1 MVKLPV
7 VFLDSWSL
15 AGHLSAV
22 TGCFLYSQHL
32 PSSPL
37 CCFCLWSVPFPPS
50 LHARVP
56 VTVGSIFYLEVDWS
70 WEVLL
75 TPQMASNTTLAQF
88 MQLLDKPCCKA
99 EPELLIW
106 WQPLRHKGKRSVL
119 LTSVA
124 ATGQA
129 EGKAWPD
136 EGRSVLQTV
145 SSCLCAWV

>member
-1 MVKLPV
+1 MVELPV

-15 AGHLSAV
+15 AGHLSGV

-56 VTVGSIFYLEVDWS
+56 VTVPALFSTWRYTGAGKFCLHHRWH
-70 WEVLL
+70 
-75 TPQMASNTTLAQF
+75 QTTLAQF

-99 EPELLIW
+99 ELELLIW
-106 WQPLRHKGKRSVL
+106 WQSLRHRGKRSVL
-119 LTSVA
+119 LTSAA

-129 EGKAWPD
+129 EGKAGSD